1 MQKVV
6 LATGNAGKV
15 RELASLLSDFG
26 LDIVAQTDLGVDS
39 AEETGLTFIENAI
52 LKARHAAKV
61 TGLPAIADDS
71 GLAVDVLGGA
81 PGIYS
86 ARYSGEDATD
96 LKNLQKLLETLKD
109 VPDDQRQARFH
120 CVLVYL
126 RHAEDPTPLVCHGSW
141 PGVIT
146 REPAGTGGFGYDPIF
161 FVPSEG
167 KTAAELTREEKSAI
181 SHRGQALKLLLDAL
195 RNGLITAAESLHS
208 HPVVC
213 AEMPVLRFQ
222 LSRVERRSAARRLRS
237 ASALRSG
244 QRCGL
249 RSGP

>member
-86 ARYSGEDATD
+86 ARIPV
-96 LKNLQKLLETLKD
+96 K
-109 VPDDQRQARFH
+109 
-120 CVLVYL
+120 
-126 RHAEDPTPLVCHGSW
+126 
-141 PGVIT
+141 T
-146 REPAGTGGFGYDPIF
+146 RPIKRIC
-161 FVPSEG
+161 
-167 KTAAELTREEKSAI
+167 KTAGNT
-181 SHRGQALKLLLDAL
+181 
-195 RNGLITAAESLHS
+195 
-208 HPVVC
+208 
-213 AEMPVLRFQ
+213 
-222 LSRVERRSAARRLRS
+222 ERRTGRPTSGAFPLRAGIS
-237 ASALRSG
+237 ASRGRSDSAG
-244 QRCGL
+244 VPR
-249 RSGP
+249 